1 MSESLHSKKYRLLS
15 WLLAAVLL
23 LAVMQL
29 VSPHQIPVVIYKV
42 AMVLLGVVIAYR
54 VDRAYFPYDRPHTY
68 AETGEDLL
76 PRGLAMLR
84 RSLIAV
90 ACILGLTLGL

>member
-1 MSESLHSKKYRLLS
+1 MPESTHSKKFRLLA
-15 WLLAAVLL
+15 WLLAAFWLL
-23 LAVMQL
+23 LCLYLLSPQQL
-29 VSPHQIPVVIYKV
+29 PVVLYKV

-84 RSLIAV
+84 RALIAV

>member
-1 MSESLHSKKYRLLS
+1 MSESTQRKSRLLG
-15 WLLAAVLL
+15 WLLAASWLL
-23 LAVMQL
+23 LWLYLLSPQQL
-29 VSPHQIPVVIYKV
+29 PVVLYKV
-42 AMVLLGVVIAYR
+42 TMVLLGVVIAYR

-84 RSLIAV
+84 RALIAV

>member
-1 MSESLHSKKYRLLS
+1 MSQCTHSENGRLLG
-15 WLLAAVLL
+15 WLLAALLLL
-23 LAVMQL
+23 LAIAWLSPQQLPVVLYKSAL
-29 VSPHQIPVVIYKV
+29 VS
-42 AMVLLGVVIAYR
+42 LGAVMAYW

-84 RSLIAV
+84 RALIAV

>member
-1 MSESLHSKKYRLLS
+1 MSESTHSKKFRLFA
-15 WLLAAVLL
+15 WLLAAFCLL
-23 LAVMQL
+23 LWISLLSPQQL
-29 VSPHQIPVVIYKV
+29 PVVLYKV

-68 AETGEDLL
+68 SETGEDLL

-84 RSLIAV
+84 RALIAV

>member
-1 MSESLHSKKYRLLS
+1 MSESPYSKKYRLLA
-15 WLLAAVLL
+15 WLLTAFWLL
-23 LAVMQL
+23 LWLYLLSPQQL
-29 VSPHQIPVVIYKV
+29 PVVLYKV

-84 RSLIAV
+84 RALIAV

>member
-1 MSESLHSKKYRLLS
+1 MPESTHSKKFRLLA
-15 WLLAAVLL
+15 WLLAAFWLL
-23 LAVMQL
+23 LWLYLLSPQQL
-29 VSPHQIPVVIYKV
+29 PVVLYKV

-84 RSLIAV
+84 RALIAV

>member
-1 MSESLHSKKYRLLS
+1 M
-15 WLLAAVLL
+15 
-23 LAVMQL
+23 
-29 VSPHQIPVVIYKV
+29 
-42 AMVLLGVVIAYR
+42 IAYR

-84 RSLIAV
+84 RALIAV

>member
-1 MSESLHSKKYRLLS
+1 MSESTHLRKFRLLG
-15 WLLAAVLL
+15 WLLAAFWLL
-23 LAVMQL
+23 LWLYLLSPQQL
-29 VSPHQIPVVIYKV
+29 PVVLYKV

-76 PRGLAMLR
+76 PRGLSMLR
-84 RSLIAV
+84 RALIAV